1 LPHLKI
7 GDADLL
13 IQILEKRALKFLSL
27 NQVKS

>member
-13 IQILEKRALKFLSL
+13 IQILEKRDRRSLSRL
-27 NQVKS
+27 